1 VTPFEYSF
9 VCQDGHYYAVLI
21 NRNKRFNNG
30 HIIVNGLNKPICSN
44 RFEGSMAGKLKG
56 KTALI
61 TGAGRGI
68 GRATA
73 IRFAEEGANLILLS
87 RTRTELEETARDS
100 EDKNVKVHWE
110 TVDLADRNRIDRFF
124 DNIPK
129 GFAPIDILINN
140 AALFDKGLMSEYPA
154 DRLNSMLNVNLMAP
168 FYLSQKF
175 TALRHGKQGG
185 SIVNISSYSGLYG
198 VEKFPGFGA
207 YNITKYAL
215 WGLTE
220 ILALEHKNI
229 GLRVNQLTLSS
240 VETGMF
246 HQAFPNGGDPQLT
259 MDEVTER
266 ILFLASDD
274 SAPMTGQNIIMP
286 PLD

>member
-1 VTPFEYSF
+1 ME
-9 VCQDGHYYAVLI
+9 
-21 NRNKRFNNG
+21 
-30 HIIVNGLNKPICSN
+30 
-44 RFEGSMAGKLKG
+44 GKLKG

-68 GRATA
+68 GKATA

-87 RTRTELEETARDS
+87 RTQIELKETAREC
-100 EDKNVKVHWE
+100 EDKDVKVYRE

-124 DNIPK
+124 NNIPE
-129 GFAPIDILINN
+129 GFPPIDILINN
-140 AALFDKGLMSEYPA
+140 AALFDRGLTSEYA
-154 DRLNSMLNVNLMAP
+154 VDKLELMLKVNLMAP

-175 TALRHGKQGG
+175 TALRHGKHGG
-185 SIVNISSYSGLYG
+185 SIVNISSYSGLNG

-220 ILALEHKNI
+220 ILALEHKDS

-240 VETGMF
+240 VETRMF

-259 MDEVTER
+259 MDEVTEK